1 MGVRVQAL
9 VVREGHILMAKVSQ
23 EGQEWWCLPGG
34 GWEGG
39 IDQPGGETQAEGA
52 LRELQ
57 EECCVQGAL
66 VRQTSRWTEADGK
79 ETVTFLVEI
88 GKQQPRLGVD
98 PEAVQAGVPQA
109 LVDVRFLRLDEI
121 TERDRAFLWA
131 AGLLGV
137 GEYWKL
143 VESWGDEVS
152 YPNRS
157 DL

>member
-9 VVREGHILMAKVSQ
+9 VVRDGRILMAKVRQ

-34 GWEGG
+34 GWE
-39 IDQPGGETQAEGA
+39 GGETQAEGA

-57 EECCVQGAL
+57 EECCVQGRL
-66 VRQTSRWTEADGK
+66 VRQTSWWSEPNGN
-79 ETVTFLVEI
+79 ETVTFLVDI
-88 GKQQPRLGVD
+88 GAQQPRLGVD

-121 TERDRAFLWA
+121 TERDRAFVWA

-137 GEYWKL
+137 EEYWKL
-143 VESWGDEVS
+143 VESWGDELS
-152 YPNRS
+152 YPGR
-157 DL
+157 